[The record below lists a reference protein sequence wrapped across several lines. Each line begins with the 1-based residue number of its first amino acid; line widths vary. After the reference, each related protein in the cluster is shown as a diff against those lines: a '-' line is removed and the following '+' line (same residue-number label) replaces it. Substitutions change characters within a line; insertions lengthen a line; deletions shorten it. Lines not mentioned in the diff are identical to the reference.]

1 MPNESTI
8 DYSIIICT
16 YNTDERILKR
26 CLEAVAV
33 LDREGLE
40 TEVILADNNSVT
52 PAESLGFVRQTFS
65 KVPNMKGILVSQ
77 QGVKY
82 ARMEAIEKAKGKY
95 IVFIDADNEPESDY
109 LQQLKKL
116 NAQFEQV
123 GAWGPGNVTAEFIDS
138 IDKSLESHARSGFG
152 ERHDTS
158 LKTANFSEWQP
169 CYPSGAGLCMV
180 SAILKEYVALSK
192 QGKFTSEGRKAKAL
206 SSGEDMQMVMLGI
219 KNGYHAGVSPTLR
232 LKHLIPK
239 ERANKEHLKKL
250 AFGTAVWQEPSLL
263 QVFPERKKILEEKAL
278 SPLSFSGQAAKKLAG
293 SKLGSAKLLFDT
305 IYFIGYQAGIYQA
318 LNKPL
323 PEMIKKMINSLNLK

>member
-26 CLEAVAV
+26 CLESVAA
-33 LDREGLE
+33 LDREGLG
-40 TEVILADNNSVT
+40 TEVILADNNSIT

-77 QGVKY
+77 QGLKH
-82 ARMEAIEKAKGKY
+82 ARIEAIEKAKGKY

-116 NAQFEQV
+116 NAQLEQV
-123 GAWGPGNVTAEFIDS
+123 GAWGPGNVTAEFMDS
-138 IDKSLESHARSGFG
+138 IDKSLESYARTAFR

-158 LKTANFSEWQP
+158 LKTAGFNEWQP
-169 CYPSGAGLCMV
+169 CYPSGTGLCMV
-180 SAILKEYVALSK
+180 SAILKEYVTLAK
-192 QGKFTSEGRKAKAL
+192 QGKLTSEGRKGKVL
-206 SSGEDMQMVMLGI
+206 SAGDDLQMVMLGI
-219 KNGYHAGVSPTLR
+219 KNHYHAGVSPDLR

-250 AFGTAVWQEPSLL
+250 AFGTALWHEPSLL
-263 QVFPERKKILEEKAL
+263 QVFPERKKLIEEKTL
-278 SPLSFSGQAAKKLAG
+278 SSFAFSSQAAKKLAT

-305 IYFIGYQAGIYQA
+305 ADFIGYQSGVYQA

-323 PEMIKKMINSLNLK
+323 PEMIKKMIKSLKLK

>member
-1 MPNESTI
+1 MSNASTI

-26 CLEAVAV
+26 CLEAVVA

-40 TEVILADNNSVT
+40 TEVILADNNSVS

-65 KVPNMKGILVSQ
+65 KVPNMKGMLVSQ
-77 QGVKY
+77 QGAKY

-95 IVFIDADNEPESDY
+95 ILYIDADNEPESDY

-123 GAWGPGNVTAEFIDS
+123 GAWGPGNVTVEFIDS
-138 IDKSLESHARSGFG
+138 IGKSLESYAREAFR

-158 LKTANFSEWQP
+158 LKTSNFSEWQP
-169 CYPSGAGLCMV
+169 CYPSGTGLCMV
-180 SAILKEYVALSK
+180 SAILKEYVTLAK
-192 QGKFTSEGRKAKAL
+192 QGKFTSEGRKGKIL
-206 SSGEDMQMVMLGI
+206 SSGDDLQMVMLCI

-232 LKHLIPK
+232 MKHLIPK

-250 AFGTAVWQEPSLL
+250 AFGTAVWYEPSLL
-263 QVFPERKKILEEKAL
+263 QVFPERKKLIEEKAL
-278 SPLSFSGQAAKKLAG
+278 SPFAFSSQAAKKLAT
-293 SKLGSAKLLFDT
+293 SKLGSAKLLFNT
-305 IYFIGYQAGIYQA
+305 IDFIGYQAGIYHA

-323 PEMIKKMINSLNLK
+323 PDFIKKMISSLDLK